1 MVSDLVSMMR
11 FQITFVKV
19 TKITFVK
26 VTNSQTIG
34 KENNVTVYERNKKTK
49 SLNRIAPVK
58 AFCLFVSLM
67 RYSALRNR

>member
-1 MVSDLVSMMR
+1 VEKKPMVSDLVSMMR

-34 KENNVTVYERNKKTK
+34 KANNVTVYERNKKTK
-49 SLNRIAPVK
+49 SLNRIAK
-58 AFCLFVSLM
+58 
-67 RYSALRNR
+67 YS

>member
-34 KENNVTVYERNKKTK
+34 KANNVTVYERNKKTK
-49 SLNRIAPVK
+49 SLNRIAK
-58 AFCLFVSLM
+58 
-67 RYSALRNR
+67 YS